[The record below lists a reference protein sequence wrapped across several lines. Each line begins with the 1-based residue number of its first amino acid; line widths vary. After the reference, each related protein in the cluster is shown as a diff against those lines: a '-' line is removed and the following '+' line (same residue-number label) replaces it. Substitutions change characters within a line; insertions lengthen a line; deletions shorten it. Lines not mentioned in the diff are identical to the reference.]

1 MSSVLAPLVLAATT
15 AGTALSVLYEVIHIA
30 TKSSGVTSF
39 DIFTMKF
46 PVFGVLL
53 ISVLLYSLCLFLIK
67 ATIQSNSCHAAEA
80 LSSTSRSI
88 VDPIV
93 QAVSS
98 RSSKRRHRRR
108 KRQQLGLLSMLQH
121 SSSTDSKRN
130 DEDDDVSD
138 EEEASSAASLLPFSL
153 SLSSA
158 SITKLWEDIFLSP
171 ESAMKTPFRILKPE
185 EEDEIFFAEDSASFD
200 DGTEPDDDKHA
211 DNHSPVHFCFLVHGF
226 RGHSRDLSYVQAVM
240 RRCASLQKSTRQL
253 VVHSSRCNEKKTDDG
268 VIAGGTRLFHEMLNV
283 IRTEM
288 SSRTKD
294 TTESRNPKI
303 LKPISISLW
312 GNSLGG
318 LYARYALSLLSEH
331 FVVSNNAADGSTY
344 WIVDNAYVVHLNI
357 FCTTA
362 TPHLGIS
369 GHTFVTLPRRAEIGL
384 ASAMGTTGKDLFRI
398 NSILYDMATSEQFVN
413 PLSLF
418 RKRVCY
424 ANAYGTDFPV
434 PASTAAFLSE
444 CSTYPHRVSDDD
456 DPNDDSLVQI
466 ATLFTAP
473 LNRSDENTL
482 LHIQNKEEASASLDK
497 ELARM
502 SISLDSLGWKKVF
515 VDMRKEVPH
524 IVLPK
529 SLIRGGSGSKSMF
542 ATKTTTS
549 TTPVQSM
556 TSSTQSERSSH
567 GSNSSDEEDDDT
579 ATLHANASASKLDSE
594 KSTYP
599 IEPIHR
605 MVKKR
610 RISSRQNSTSKN
622 LEYATM
628 VLSSKDVAAAVST
641 SALLFDTNTN
651 TEKDSTNNDNTQNDE
666 RDERNDGKDGQDET
680 HFAIHWPLGH
690 NMIVAFSRS
699 RWSAHMNKAGRPVVD
714 ALAKEIVND
723 ILAFQPTAIDDVTR
737 NPMLQ

>member
-1 MSSVLAPLVLAATT
+1 MSNVSVSHALVATT
-15 AGTALSVLYEVIHIA
+15 LGAALSIIFEVIHIS
-30 TKSSGVTSF
+30 TISGGVETF
-39 DIFTMKF
+39 HIFTTKF
-46 PVFGVLL
+46 SAFGVLAMS
-53 ISVLLYSLCLFLIK
+53 IVLFSLCLFLLK
-67 ATIQSNSCHAAEA
+67 GTIQSNSCDTVDA
-80 LSSTSRSI
+80 LTSTGRSI
-88 VDPIV
+88 VDPIIH
-93 QAVSS
+93 AISS
-98 RSSKRRHRRR
+98 RSSKRRHRRH
-108 KRQQLGLLSMLQH
+108 KSILKH
-121 SSSTDSKRN
+121 SDSADCEWN
-130 DEDDDVSD
+130 NVDDDSDKD
-138 EEEASSAASLLPFSL
+138 EEPSAASLLPFSL

-158 SITKLWEDIFLSP
+158 SITKLWEDLFLSP
-171 ESAMKTPFRILKPE
+171 ESAMKSPFRILKPE
-185 EEDEIFFAEDSASFD
+185 EEDELFFAEDNATLD
-200 DGTEPDDDKHA
+200 DGIDNDDDTQA
-211 DNHSPVHFCFLVHGF
+211 ENHSIVHFCFLVHGF

-240 RRCASLQKSTRQL
+240 RRLASLQKSTRQL

-268 VIAGGTRLFHEMLNV
+268 VIAGGTRLFNEMLDV

-288 SSRTKD
+288 SLRTKHD
-294 TTESRNPKI
+294 ADRRNRT

-331 FVVSNNAADGSTY
+331 FPVSSNASDGSTY
-344 WIVDNAYVVHLNI
+344 WIVDNAYAVHLNI

-369 GHTFVTLPRRAEIGL
+369 GHTFVTLPRRAEVGL

-444 CSTYPHRVSDDD
+444 YSTYPHQVSDDD
-456 DPNDDSLVQI
+456 DSNEDSLVEI
-466 ATLFTAP
+466 ATLYTVP
-473 LNRSDENTL
+473 QTCNRIREESL
-482 LHIQNKEEASASLDK
+482 LHIPNKEETAASLDR
-497 ELARM
+497 ELAQM
-502 SISLDSLGWKKVF
+502 SVSLDSLGWKKVF

-529 SLIRGGSGSKSMF
+529 SLIRGGSGSKHMLSSK
-542 ATKTTTS
+542 KTTGVI
-549 TTPVQSM
+549 PVQSM
-556 TSSTQSERSSH
+556 TSSTESERSSH
-567 GSNSSDEEDDDT
+567 GSHSSDDEEEDDPALST
-579 ATLHANASASKLDSE
+579 TTGPTSQLWSE

-610 RISSRQNSTSKN
+610 RMSSRHKSTTSNVDNST
-622 LEYATM
+622 M
-628 VLSSKDVAAAVST
+628 ILSSKDVAMAVST
-641 SALLFDTNTN
+641 SSLLFETNTV
-651 TEKDSTNNDNTQNDE
+651 TEKDPSFNDDSTHHDE
-666 RDERNDGKDGQDET
+666 RDETT

-714 ALAKEIVND
+714 ALAKEIVHD
-723 ILAFQPTAIDDVTR
+723 ILAFQPTHHTDR
-737 NPMLQ
+737 RQ